1 MKGLTKTNKATGQ
14 TGGFV
19 TRILEFE
26 DDSGGRTC
34 SHAFI
39 QWEHIKEG
47 DGQELARIRFKGFRT
62 PPDYGYYY
70 IMSFSFCKRYITKYS
85 PKFSRTFLLY
95 CTTFVHF
102 PGSSAVRVRPAIA
115 PHAENRHTKRQSLG
129 NRCGKPY
136 ARHAKQRRHE
146 DNTARQEA

>member
-1 MKGLTKTNKATGQ
+1 M
-14 TGGFV
+14 FPRV
-19 TRILEFE
+19 
-26 DDSGGRTC
+26 
-34 SHAFI
+34 HAVGD
-39 QWEHIKEG
+39 IKEG

-85 PKFSRTFLLY
+85 PKFLCAFLLY

-102 PGSSAVRVRPAIA
+102 RCSSTIRVRPSIA
-115 PHAENRHTKRQSLG
+115 PHAENRHAKRQSLG
-129 NRCGKPY
+129 DRRGKPY

-146 DNTARQEA
+146 DNTARQEEQRA

>member
-1 MKGLTKTNKATGQ
+1 MFPRVHTVGAYQRG
-14 TGGFV
+14 
-19 TRILEFE
+19 
-26 DDSGGRTC
+26 
-34 SHAFI
+34 
-39 QWEHIKEG
+39 G
-47 DGQELARIRFKGFRT
+47 DGQKLARIRFKGFRT

-85 PKFSRTFLLY
+85 PKFLRAFLLY

-102 PGSSAVRVRPAIA
+102 LALTTIRVYPPIA
-115 PHAENRHTKRQSLG
+115 PHAENRHAKRQSLG

-146 DNTARQEA
+146 DNTARQEEQRAQERQERRDASITEGSEQC